1 MIHTNYQI
9 PIRDLFEIV
18 MIHSSHMVTWLY
30 TWNDSDFISI
40 HIDLN
45 KSTLASNDIKKRAL
59 NNKIDVGQKPIHI
72 FSSLFTLNTWFEI
85 LKGHF

>member
-1 MIHTNYQI
+1 MI
-9 PIRDLFEIV
+9 E
-18 MIHSSHMVTWLY
+18 SSHMVTWLY

-59 NNKIDVGQKPIHI
+59 NNIKYLV
-72 FSSLFTLNTWFEI
+72 
-85 LKGHF
+85 

>member
-1 MIHTNYQI
+1 MI
-9 PIRDLFEIV
+9 E
-18 MIHSSHMVTWLY
+18 SSHMVTWLY

-45 KSTLASNDIKKRAL
+45 KSTSASNDI
-59 NNKIDVGQKPIHI
+59 GQKRVDI
-72 FSSLFTLNTWFEI
+72 FTSRFTLNTWFEI